1 MTGGI
6 GGEFLQILQ
15 NIDWNS
21 LDAKSATLLRAALK
35 SALVKSDEWF
45 VELARDFREVLP
57 PSVTPAKLPVGRP
70 TVEVERPREP
80 TPTANAKAKTI
91 PPKRKRGRPPKV
103 RANRPA
109 AVPLAVGGA
118 DAATQDGPQAAQIFE
133 DSYVSK
139 DGPRPGAALP
149 ANHPRRGVLNRES
162 SVTPEVDMS
171 DFHTVE
177 NAMKTGKG
185 LKDVFQ

>member
-1 MTGGI
+1 MTGI
-6 GGEFLQILQ
+6 GPEFLKILEGV
-15 NIDWNS
+15 DWDS

-35 SALVKSDEWF
+35 TALIRSDEWF
-45 VELARDFREVLP
+45 AALARDFG
-57 PSVTPAKLPVGRP
+57 SQQPAKVASGRP
-70 TVEVERPREP
+70 PVEVERPREP

-103 RANRPA
+103 KVRPA